1 MLLEQIDIQI
11 EKNKPQLNLTPYKK
25 INSKYIIRD
34 PKAKHKI

>member
-11 EKNKPQLNLTPYKK
+11 EKNEPQLNLTPYKK
-25 INSKYIIRD
+25 INSKWIRD